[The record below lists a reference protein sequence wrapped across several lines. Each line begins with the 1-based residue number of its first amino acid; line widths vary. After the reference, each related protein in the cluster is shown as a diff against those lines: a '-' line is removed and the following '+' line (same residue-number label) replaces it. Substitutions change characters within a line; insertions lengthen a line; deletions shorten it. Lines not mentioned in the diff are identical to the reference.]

1 MIKEI
6 LFHTMKYDALRGSS
20 YIDLPLKIKNKQCCI
35 NVKNVDNKCFQWAVL
50 SALFPVKKDAGRVEK
65 YIGNVSRLNFKDID
79 FPVTENQIPKF
90 EKQNN
95 VSINV
100 FGLDEK
106 ENVYPRYISE
116 KASQS
121 TINLL
126 FYKNHYVWIKN
137 FNGLVGKQYNKHK
150 NKKYFCYRCLHGCSD
165 NENNPNQLSIRKT

>member
-1 MIKEI
+1 MFPAEKNADRVD
-6 LFHTMKYDALRGSS
+6 KYFSH
-20 YIDLPLKIKNKQCCI
+20 
-35 NVKNVDNKCFQWAVL
+35 
-50 SALFPVKKDAGRVEK
+50 
-65 YIGNVSRLNFKDID
+65 VSKLNFNGID
-79 FPVTENQIPKF
+79 FPVAENQIPKF
-90 EKQNN
+90 ERQNT

-137 FNGLVGKQYNKHK
+137 FNGLVSKQYSKQT
-150 NKKYFCYRCLHGCSD
+150 NKKVLL
-165 NENNPNQLSIRKT
+165 LSLLARLL